1 MKRPMKPIK
10 KIFFLLVVLLITKFA
25 NAQDINFSQFY
36 DLPLL
41 RNPSLAGLF
50 QGDIRVTAAYRNQW
64 QSVTVPYR
72 TFGLGAEIKKP
83 VSENSDDFF
92 TYGIQVSSDV
102 AGDSRLSRTQAFPV
116 FNYHK
121 ALNGEKNTYISAGAM
136 AGPVMQRF
144 DPTKLAFDDQY
155 QNGAYS
161 AANPT
166 KEVFNTTKLTY
177 WDAAAGLCFSSVA
190 GQSTHYYIGV
200 GLFHFSEPKVA
211 FQKQNDIILNKKWV
225 LNAGF
230 AAPMSDQNKLI
241 AYFDYF
247 MQGGSRQAQGGLL
260 INHDLVQYDEDQKIS
275 ISGGLFY
282 RWKDAF
288 MPVVKL
294 DYYDYSIGM
303 TYDVNSSKLKSASQ
317 YRGAYEVTI
326 SYKAFNNKYNTSANK
341 VKCPL
346 FF

>member
-1 MKRPMKPIK
+1 MKPTK
-10 KIFFLLVVLLITKFA
+10 KILLLLVVSLVAKFA
-25 NAQDINFSQFY
+25 SSQDINFSQFY

-50 QGDIRVTAAYRNQW
+50 QGDIRITSAYRNQW

-72 TFGLGAEIKKP
+72 TFGFGAEIKKP
-83 VSENSDDFF
+83 VTESSDDFF
-92 TYGIQVSSDV
+92 TYGLQVSSDV

-121 ALNGEKNTYISAGAM
+121 ALNGDKNTYISAGIM

-144 DPTKLAFDDQY
+144 DPSKLAFDDQF
-155 QNGAYS
+155 QNGSYS

-177 WDAAAGLCFSSVA
+177 WDGAAGLCFSSVA
-190 GQSTHYYIGV
+190 GENTHYYVGM
-200 GLFHFSEPKVA
+200 GLFHFTQPKVA

-230 AAPMSDQNKLI
+230 AAPLSDQNKLI
-241 AYFDYF
+241 AYLDYF

-260 INHDLVQYDEDQKIS
+260 INHDLIQYDEDQKIS
-275 ISGGLFY
+275 ISAGLFC

-346 FF
+346 FY